1 MVSQTAY
8 ADLEIR
14 ILARE
19 AQGYPVEIT
28 LNHEQEFPRGSLD
41 PESLPLPWVGT
52 ASAEADGE
60 RLFRWLLAD
69 DRLKTAWAEVRGRCP
84 QRRVRLRIDASA
96 PELHALPWELLL
108 DPGEGGIPQD
118 LAATIATPFSRY
130 LAGKWQP
137 GSPVLKRPIKVL
149 LAIAS
154 PKNLEADYHL
164 SSINVELELAILK
177 EAVKGLD
184 VEITLFPPLPK
195 GSNLPTRDGDVVSVV
210 SQQQACTLAGLESE
224 LKQGYHVL
232 HFIGHG
238 GFSESEQKAVLYM
251 ADSENRVKHE
261 ADADIAAMLA
271 RQLADTEIFQHDK
284 LRLVFLASCQTAT
297 RSPADAFRGLA
308 PKLVAAGVPA
318 VVAMQDLIPVKTAQ
332 AFAAIFYRQLF
343 EHGQVDLAANEGRS
357 SLLTAKLPGVSIPVL
372 FMRLCSG
379 QLLGE
384 RGKIIGD
391 RAKSFWNTLLD
402 NIAEKECT
410 PFLGPGMTAGLLPS
424 PADLAQKLAAEYNYP
439 FPTTQSLPRVA
450 QFACTIDKRRPR
462 KKILRAMISGFKS
475 RMGLK
480 TDSESQECSLCK
492 IMETSN
498 WSDCSQEFFENEI
511 HHQLAD
517 LKLPLYIT
525 TNFDDFM
532 SLALRAKH
540 KDLIVRK
547 ETVSWREKTSRDPNR
562 PHYDLDPPPS
572 PEKPVVLHLFGSDED
587 LLSMVLTEDDYLD
600 YLARISRDY
609 EYLLPTSVQDRLAS
623 TTLLFLGYRLEDL
636 DLKVIMRGLLCN
648 LNLEQWDMLH
658 VAVQLESS
666 IVDNAK
672 QEEVTRYFQKYF
684 SKSKIDVYWG
694 TTQQFIADLHA
705 RWQEYKYA

>member
-1 MVSQTAY
+1 
-8 ADLEIR
+8 LWI
-14 ILARE
+14 
-19 AQGYPVEIT
+19 
-28 LNHEQEFPRGSLD
+28 D
-41 PESLPLPWVGT
+41 P
-52 ASAEADGE
+52 
-60 RLFRWLLAD
+60 
-69 DRLKTAWAEVRGRCP
+69 
-84 QRRVRLRIDASA
+84 SA
-96 PELHALPWELLL
+96 PELHVLPWELLR
-108 DPGEGGIPQD
+108 DPQEGSIAQD
-118 LAATIATPFSRY
+118 LGAATATPFSRY

-149 LAIAS
+149 IAIAN
-154 PKNLEADYHL
+154 PQNLETDYHL
-164 SSINVELELAILK
+164 SAVNVEYELALLK

-184 VEITLFPPLPK
+184 VETTIFPPLPT
-195 GSNLPTRDGDVVSVV
+195 GFSLTASNGEVVSVA
-210 SQQQACTLAGLESE
+210 SQPQPCTLAGLELE
-224 LKQGYHVL
+224 LKKGYHVL

-238 GFSESEQKAVLYM
+238 AFKEHKAVLFM
-251 ADSENRVKHE
+251 TDSENRVKPE
-261 ADADIAAMLA
+261 ADSDIAAMLA

-284 LRLVFLASCQTAT
+284 LRLVFLASCQSAA
-297 RSPADAFRGLA
+297 RSSANAFHGLA
-308 PKLVAAGVPA
+308 PKLIAAGVPA
-318 VVAMQDLIPVKTAQ
+318 VVAMQDLIAVKTAQ
-332 AFAAIFYRQLF
+332 AFAATFYRQLL

-357 SLLTAKLPGVSIPVL
+357 SLLTAKLPGASIPVL

-391 RAKSFWNTLLD
+391 RAESFWSTLLD
-402 NIAEKECT
+402 NIAEKDCT
-410 PFLGPGMTAGLLPS
+410 PFLGPGMTASLLPS
-424 PADLAQKLAAEYNYP
+424 PADLAQKLAAKYNYP
-439 FPTTQSLPRVA
+439 FPTSQSLPRVA
-450 QFACTIDKRRPR
+450 QFACTIDQKSPR

-480 TDSESQECSLCK
+480 TDSESKECSLFK
-492 IMETSN
+492 IMENSN
-498 WSDCSQEFFENEI
+498 WSDCSQELFENEI

-517 LKLPLYIT
+517 LKLPLYVT

-532 SLALRAKH
+532 SLALTARNKSENFV
-540 KDLIVRK
+540 VRK
-547 ETVSWREKTSRDPNR
+547 ETVRWREKISRHPNR
-562 PHYDLDPPPS
+562 PHYDLDSPPS
-572 PEKPVVLHLFGSDED
+572 PEKPVVFYLFGTDED

-609 EYLLPTSVQDRLAS
+609 EYLLPTSVQDRLSS